1 MNVVNSMTKWNQEEK
16 NKYIRTFVEPY
27 YYLNSDSTD
36 MEIEVEI
43 KKALRNNINK
53 EANLYTH
60 IIIDKYFNITTIDA
74 SNDDYVNFYKN
85 NNFCLVP

>member
-74 SNDDYVNFYKN
+74 SNDDYFNFYKN